1 MMDAKT
7 ATVNGCESIIT
18 EPNPAE
24 VRCKPSDKHP
34 WNAVPSMSAKS
45 EIANHAFFP
54 FGHGRFCDAAHAINT
69 NPAGTS
75 LTEATNSGDVAGST
89 SFIATMLVPHRKNGD
104 TSAMPPNKPS
114 SAEASSSTEFSSS
127 IFDLQTPS
135 TSSSS
140 SLNTHVASMPTT
152 THSSD
157 SSRAE
162 LEASGTSS
170 TSTPVPD
177 SLSEDRRVTKVEGFL
192 DRSDSVCD
200 ATRGRARRTSRVTAH
215 REEGNAAV
223 RTAETSDILAVAY
236 HAMGRGVF

>member
-1 MMDAKT
+1 
-7 ATVNGCESIIT
+7 
-18 EPNPAE
+18 
-24 VRCKPSDKHP
+24 
-34 WNAVPSMSAKS
+34 
-45 EIANHAFFP
+45 
-54 FGHGRFCDAAHAINT
+54 
-69 NPAGTS
+69 
-75 LTEATNSGDVAGST
+75 
-89 SFIATMLVPHRKNGD
+89 
-104 TSAMPPNKPS
+104 
-114 SAEASSSTEFSSS
+114 
-127 IFDLQTPS
+127 
-135 TSSSS
+135 
-140 SLNTHVASMPTT
+140 MPTT